1 VSAQNSGQGTGP
13 WGYTVD
19 PATRELSDHWSP
31 TAGTGYDLSVYGTNG
46 FFRRFAGELTTQSDN
61 LEVQVSREP
70 GIGAVLLLVIHNAG
84 TSRTT
89 AIIANQYTGQEEH
102 LTLEPRAQ
110 RTVPVVTNFNWYDL
124 MITSTDPSFVRHYA
138 GHIENGLD
146 SVSDPHIGAS
156 T

>member
-1 VSAQNSGQGTGP
+1 
-13 WGYTVD
+13 
-19 PATRELSDHWSP
+19 
-31 TAGTGYDLSVYGTNG
+31 
-46 FFRRFAGELTTQSDN
+46 LTSTSDN
-61 LEVQVSREP
+61 LQIQVLREL
-70 GIGAVLLLVIHNAG
+70 GIGAVLLVAIQNTG

-89 AIIANQYTGQEEH
+89 AIIANQYTGQEER

-110 RTVPVVTNFNWYDL
+110 LTVPVLTNFNWYDL
-124 MITSTDPSFVRHYA
+124 IITSTDPSFVRHYA